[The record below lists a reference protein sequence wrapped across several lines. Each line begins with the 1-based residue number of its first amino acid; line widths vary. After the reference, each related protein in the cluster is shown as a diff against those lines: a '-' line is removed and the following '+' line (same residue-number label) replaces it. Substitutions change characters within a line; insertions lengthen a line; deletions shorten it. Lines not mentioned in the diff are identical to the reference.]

1 MLGNGKCAAQS
12 SLLAMLQL
20 GSGVL
25 GLPWILINFTRHLR
39 CAEALGM
46 HFDTLF
52 DKLPDAGDTQIHSH
66 TAPTKDTNWRIRKKS
81 TKTGVAGKRIIKA
94 KLDGNLCH
102 WRTSLMPKGNV
113 KLLAKQPTN
122 SKDPGAVANKYFQ
135 SPRYQ
140 YYMFLVFK
148 TLSLVEAV
156 LPLVWWECV
165 NRITPPSCATVT
177 HSQVQWTQLCC
188 TNCAFWQC
196 AKCRRNRAYEQRL
209 IQAQIDSMATTTIS
223 WPEHAARYRGT

>member
-66 TAPTKDTNWRIRKKS
+66 TAPTKDTSWRIRKKS

-122 SKDPGAVANKYFQ
+122 SKDPGAVAIKYFQ

-148 TLSLVEAV
+148 TLSLEEAV

-165 NRITPPSCATVT
+165 NRITPFCAPL
-177 HSQVQWTQLCC
+177 SPI
-188 TNCAFWQC
+188 
-196 AKCRRNRAYEQRL
+196 RRCSEHNYVAL
-209 IQAQIDSMATTTIS
+209 TALSGSAQNVAATGRMNNVWS
-223 WPEHAARYRGT
+223 KHK

>member
-196 AKCRRNRAYEQRL
+196 AKCRRNRTYEQRL

-223 WPEHAARYRGT
+223 WPEHAARYRST

>member
-1 MLGNGKCAAQS
+1 
-12 SLLAMLQL
+12 MLQL

-52 DKLPDAGDTQIHSH
+52 DKLPDAGIHSH

-122 SKDPGAVANKYFQ
+122 SKDPGAVAKMGSIGNYTNCHSQHKVVYSNKNRSVLYVLGFQ
-135 SPRYQ
+135 NSFSWRSCVA
-140 YYMFLVFK
+140 F
-148 TLSLVEAV
+148 SLMRMCKQNH
-156 LPLVWWECV
+156 PLL
-165 NRITPPSCATVT
+165 CATVT

>member
-223 WPEHAARYRGT
+223 WPEHAARYRST